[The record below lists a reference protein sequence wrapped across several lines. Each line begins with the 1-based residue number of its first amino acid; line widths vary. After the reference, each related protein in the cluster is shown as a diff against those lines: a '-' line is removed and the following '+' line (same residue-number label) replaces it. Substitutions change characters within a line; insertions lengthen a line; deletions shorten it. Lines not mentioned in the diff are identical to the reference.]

1 MMSTTQQ
8 RVEALHLQAMEI
20 YERALLLRR
29 EGLQEQF
36 QAEALEALALERE
49 AAQLYDSEPAPAEPG
64 RTILFKSAAAIAALV
79 RQHQDVINL
88 AGAGLARCA
97 DGALRQELMSML
109 KQANFE
115 LELYQRDGVKLSDVH
130 LEMSID
136 GEAVGD
142 GFARE
147 DTFRKYIGNL
157 ITMVRRTWQ
166 RHDGV
171 AFNDKNTRGEF
182 PLYVA
187 LAPGSM
193 AVRMHLGEMVAPEL
207 AGIRHQANPEAVVE
221 DVIHGLELM
230 QEGNLEALSDV
241 IADDVYRS
249 NFLEIGRNLLPD
261 KDAVSVVKVFANTR
275 RRERVVLTRHIDKL
289 AKPRKRQKRE
299 PRTVLI
305 EGELL
310 LANSLA
316 MGREVV
322 GIVTGEGKEYHI
334 RVPEHM
340 MDDIV
345 RPLWHR
351 RVRATVNVRPKGRG
365 EFREMVHCD
374 PID

>member
-1 MMSTTQQ
+1 MDKTQQ
-8 RVEALHLQAMEI
+8 KVEALHLQAMEV

-29 EGLQEQF
+29 EGQQDLF
-36 QAEALEALALERE
+36 QAAALKALALERE
-49 AAQLYDSEPAPAEPG
+49 AAELYGSEPLPAEPG
-64 RTILFKSAAAIAALV
+64 RTILFKSAAAIAALM
-79 RQHQDVINL
+79 RRHQDVINL
-88 AGAGLARCA
+88 AGAGLARCT
-97 DGALRQELMSML
+97 DGSLRQELMSLL

-115 LELYQRDGVKLSDVH
+115 LELQHRDGVKLSDVH

-147 DTFRKYIGNL
+147 DTFRKYVGNL
-157 ITMVRRTWQ
+157 ITMVKRTWQ
-166 RHDGV
+166 RHDGF
-171 AFNDKNTRGEF
+171 AFNDKNARSET
-182 PLYVA
+182 PLYVS
-187 LAPGSM
+187 LAAGSM
-193 AVRMHLGEMVAPEL
+193 AVRMHLGEMIAPEL
-207 AGIRHQANPEAVVE
+207 AGIRSKANLEAVVE

-230 QEGNLEALSDV
+230 QEGNLEALSD
-241 IADDVYRS
+241 IISDDVYRS

-275 RRERVVLTRHIDKL
+275 KRERVVLTRSINRRPE
-289 AKPRKRQKRE
+289 PRKREKRE
-299 PRTVLI
+299 PRKVLI

-316 MGREVV
+316 TGREVV
-322 GIVTGEGKEYHI
+322 GLVTDEGKQYEI

-365 EFREMVHCD
+365 ESREMVHCD